1 MNRLIL
7 PWAAA
12 WLLALCFVGQALPA
26 FAQPA
31 AAGSLSG
38 RITTLDGQSVADAEV
53 RLVELRR
60 RAVTDGSG
68 AFRFDGVPAGSYLV
82 EAGSQVL
89 GTAVRRVAVKAGEAA
104 QADLVLD
111 LAAHHEEIVVTA
123 SPDLRSQSELAT
135 ATSVVGPQE
144 LQERMEA
151 TLGETLNKEPG
162 VTSTFFGPGASRP
175 VIRGLGGDRVRILES
190 GVGTGDASTTSPDH
204 AVSLDPFT
212 AERIEVVRGPAALL
226 YGSSAVGG
234 VVNVIDGRIPSSV
247 PEEKVSGT
255 FDGRASSNAGER
267 AGNLALDGGFG
278 HFAWHLAGFRRETD
292 DYESGLGKVINSALE
307 SDGGDAGVSWVGSR
321 GYLGVSGGRFDTLY
335 GSPAEEEVRIDL
347 RQRRFDLQG
356 EVTEP
361 FSFLRGLRVR
371 FGRTDYEHVELEGE
385 EVGTRFLN
393 DSWEGR
399 VEAVQRQLG
408 SLSGSFGVQAGRRDF
423 SAIGEESF
431 VPPTVTRNWALFT
444 FQEIG
449 TGELRAQTGLR
460 YERQSVDADLA
471 GFAGSDPT
479 GIDNRDLSGVSG
491 SLGLVWLPGDDYGA
505 SLSVS
510 RSVKL
515 PNAEELFANGPH
527 VATNAFEIGD
537 PDLDRET
544 NLGAELLL
552 RKRSGRLTGELS
564 LFANRYDGFI
574 FEQIT
579 GEEVEGEEEPLRVIR
594 FTQRDAEFRGAE
606 LTGLYEIYH
615 GEPHHLD
622 LELGADFV
630 RAELRDTGEP
640 LPRIPP
646 RRYRL
651 GLHYQGDRLSA
662 RIEGIRTD
670 RQDRVAAE
678 EEPTPGYDLLN
689 ATVGYRLF
697 ARDMVYDL
705 LLRGTNLT
713 DEVAFNHVSFLK
725 DVAPLPGRD
734 VSLALRVAF

>member
-1 MNRLIL
+1 MNLRNLL
-7 PWAAA
+7 RAAVC
-12 WLLALCFVGQALPA
+12 LLVSYFVWQAPPA

-38 RITTLDGQSVADAEV
+38 RITTLDGQPVAGAGV

-60 RAVTDGSG
+60 RTTTDDSG

-82 EAGSQVL
+82 EADSRTF
-89 GTAVRRVAVKAGEAA
+89 GTAVQRVAVPAGAAA
-104 QADLVLD
+104 QADLILD
-111 LAAHHEEIVVTA
+111 LAAHHEEIVVSA
-123 SPDLRSQSELAT
+123 SPDLRSQAELAT
-135 ATSVVGPQE
+135 ATSVIDSQE
-144 LQERMEA
+144 LQQRMEA
-151 TLGETLNKEPG
+151 TLGETLNKEAG

-190 GVGTGDASTTSPDH
+190 GVGTGDASATSPDH

-212 AERIEVVRGPAALL
+212 AERIEVIRGPAALL

-247 PEEKVSGT
+247 AEEPVSGT
-255 FDGRASSNAGER
+255 FDGRTSSNAGER

-278 HFAWHLAGFRRETD
+278 HFAWHLGGFRRETD

-307 SDGGDAGVSWVGSR
+307 SEGGDAGVSWVGSK
-321 GYLGVSGGRFDTLY
+321 GFLGVSAGRFDTFY

-347 RQRRFDLQG
+347 QQRRVDLQG

-399 VEAVQRQLG
+399 VEAVQRQTG
-408 SLSGSFGVQAGRRDF
+408 ALSGSFGIQASRRDF
-423 SAIGEESF
+423 RAIGEESF
-431 VPPTVTRNWALFT
+431 VPPTLTRSWALFT

-449 TGELRAQTGLR
+449 TGELRTQAGLR
-460 YERQSVDADLA
+460 YERQAVDADLA
-471 GFAGSDPT
+471 ESVDGGVD
-479 GIDNRDLSGVSG
+479 DRDLSGVSG
-491 SLGLVWLPGDDYGA
+491 SLGLVWLPGDDYGV

-515 PNAEELFANGPH
+515 PNAEELFSNGPH
-527 VATNAFEIGD
+527 IATNAFEIGD
-537 PDLDRET
+537 PDLDPET

-615 GEPHHLD
+615 GEPHHVD

-670 RQDRVAAE
+670 RQDRVAE
-678 EEPTPGYDLLN
+678 REEPTPGYDLLN

-697 ARDMVYDL
+697 AGDLVYDL

-713 DEVAFNHVSFLK
+713 DEVAFSHVSFLR